1 MYYPYSRTQQS
12 LQDISTTIRGLAD
25 LRAAERERKSQHGLI
40 LAQLGMQKSQIER
53 QQKIGELQAL
63 SNIEEHKATQA
74 YRQSE
79 LDIQKQRAE
88 ETARHEKKMETQ
100 GQTKIDYERDM
111 DAPDRFENIITKS
124 MASKGRSPKEIQD
137 TLNHPTMIPYRGTI
151 TTKRNIDTAKDVARA
166 YWDIEK
172 VKRETQGK
180 LPEMRGKLYDKK
192 LSLQKELDFIAVG
205 LHKRTPFPEKTD
217 IRQNTKALIRAIQKN
232 RIHMVVHPYR
242 LDFPI
247 DIEQVYKVAKEYKV
261 LFELNLSLLRC
272 YGDSKKLLEQ
282 IFLMLELIKS
292 SNDKVVVTSDA
303 HIVTEV
309 GDDSILKRL
318 SINLPA
324 NLVLGEVDGYQ
335 EIIEFLKRR

>member
-1 MYYPYSRTQQS
+1 MMKFDLHVHTLASGHAFN
-12 LQDISTTIRGLAD
+12 TIWELASY
-25 LRAAERERKSQHGLI
+25 AK
-40 LAQLGMQKSQIER
+40 KN
-53 QQKIGELQAL
+53 
-63 SNIEEHKATQA
+63 NIEVIGIIDHGPSMEGASRLGYFEMLKW
-74 YRQSE
+74 
-79 LDIQKQRAE
+79 LPE
-88 ETARHEKKMETQ
+88 EIEGVRIISGCESNV
-100 GQTKIDYERDM
+100 IDLE
-111 DAPDRFENIITKS
+111 
-124 MASKGRSPKEIQD
+124 G
-137 TLNHPTMIPYRGTI
+137 
-151 TTKRNIDTAKDVARA
+151 NID
-166 YWDIEK
+166 
-172 VKRETQGK
+172 
-180 LPEMRGKLYDKK
+180 LP

>member
-40 LAQLGMQKSQIER
+40 LAQLGMQKSQIEG

-63 SNIEEHKATQA
+63 SNIEEHKAIQA

-124 MASKGRSPKEIQD
+124 MASQGRSPKEIQD

-192 LSLQKELDFIAVG
+192 LSLQKELIG
-205 LHKRTPFPEKTD
+205 LDKITVLDDKSMKEYP
-217 IRQNTKALIRAIQKN
+217 QMSAILMSLGAATNK
-232 RIHMVVHPYR
+232 
-242 LDFPI
+242 PI
-247 DIEQVYKVAKEYKV
+247 DPKLLDKARKTTKIHLSIIEQELKPYEEQLGQEV
-261 LFELNLSLLRC
+261 LGRLN
-272 YGDSKKLLEQ
+272 
-282 IFLMLELIKS
+282 
-292 SNDKVVVTSDA
+292 
-303 HIVTEV
+303 TE
-309 GDDSILKRL
+309 
-318 SINLPA
+318 NPA
-324 NLVLGEVDGYQ
+324 NVNEGNTATDPNTGLKYYSDGKTWTLMNQ
-335 EIIEFLKRR
+335 